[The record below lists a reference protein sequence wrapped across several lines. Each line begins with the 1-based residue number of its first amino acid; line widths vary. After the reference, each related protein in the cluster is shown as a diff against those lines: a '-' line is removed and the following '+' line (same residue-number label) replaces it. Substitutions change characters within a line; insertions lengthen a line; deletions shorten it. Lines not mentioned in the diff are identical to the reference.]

1 MNIICVILGLNI
13 YGIFTVKP
21 ELLYRKQFFFP
32 LFVFNFA
39 LYVIGHLLEHFGIG
53 NPKYESLLKIPAPQ
67 QVLFFIL
74 LIACKILFWR
84 DRKDTFR
91 SMAPRKLKHRTLSF
105 IFIVLSVIP
114 TRLALINIV

>member
-1 MNIICVILGLNI
+1 MNIVCVILGLNI
-13 YGIFTVKP
+13 YGIFIVKP

-67 QVLFFIL
+67 QALFFIL
-74 LIACKILFWR
+74 LIACRTLFR
-84 DRKDTFR
+84 GSGEDAFK
-91 SMAPRKLKHRTLSF
+91 SMAPGKLKHRTFSF

-114 TRLALINIV
+114 TGLALINIV

>member
-13 YGIFTVKP
+13 YGIFIIKP
-21 ELLYRKQFFFP
+21 ELLYRRKFFFP
-32 LFVFNFA
+32 HFVFNFA

-67 QVLFFIL
+67 QALFFIL
-74 LIACKILFWR
+74 LIVCKILFWR
-84 DRKDTFR
+84 DPKDTFR
-91 SMAPRKLKHRTLSF
+91 SMAPGKPKHRTFSF

-114 TRLALINIV
+114 TGLALVNII